1 MAETD
6 KKPASRS
13 GGRSARRALRTA
25 PNFDM
30 MPTLVGNLPFCEV
43 MDGAAVERIDAAS
56 KHILEKYWG
65 GIPRPDR
72 TFRLAPGS
80 AVAGRFLCYWN
91 VLLWK

>member
-43 MDGAAVERIDAAS
+43 MDGAAVECIDAAS

-72 TFRLAPGS
+72 TYRLAPGS
-80 AVAGRFLCYWN
+80 AVAGSFLCYWN
-91 VLLWK
+91 VLLGK

>member
-13 GGRSARRALRTA
+13 GGRSARRALHTA

-30 MPTLVGNLPFCEV
+30 MPILVGNLPFCEV

-65 GIPRPDR
+65 GTPRPDR
-72 TFRLAPGS
+72 TYRLAPGS
-80 AVAGRFLCYWN
+80 AVAGSFLCYWN
-91 VLLWK
+91 VLLGK